1 LRTSSNL
8 VVVDVVV
15 SEHDQP
21 VLGLDRS
28 AFHVFEDGKEQPLSS
43 FDEHQPAA
51 TPPVVTRSALPPN
64 TYSNQ
69 PVWPNSS
76 AVNVLLLDAL
86 NTPLSDQ
93 ANMRQRMIHYL
104 GTIKPGTAMAVFT
117 LSSQLRMVT
126 DFTTD
131 PAALVAALKNS
142 KANPQ
147 QSATLASE
155 QSEENAAWLAQVQG
169 NAQLAL
175 QRFLADHAASETDAR
190 TKVTLAAMQEL
201 AGYLRGVPGRKNV
214 IWFSGSFPLAILPDS
229 MLSPGFQNVTNYRE
243 QIQQT
248 SEMLTT
254 ARVAFYPVDARG
266 LAEPPEFNA
275 AQAGPGSNQP
285 PWKEGQQRNSEQSAM
300 LQVAEETGGRAF
312 VDTNDFDKAV
322 TAAVNDGS
330 SYYTI
335 SYVPPS
341 NHLDGQFHK
350 IEVRLDYSRKLN
362 LAYRRGYYAEKPDA
376 PLAGQDSASKQ
387 FVAALAHDAPP
398 ATQILFEARVVP
410 ASDPLLKGVSIPSPA
425 PGQMTLKGT
434 PHRYVIDLT
443 LDAHSLTFDPKP
455 DGSHQAALELAVV
468 GYDAIGQPVNLYQ
481 HPFQLGLKD
490 ALMQRVMTSGIPL
503 RLAFDLPAG
512 QIYLRIGIHDLNA
525 NRAGSLEVPLQVS
538 AQ

>member
-1 LRTSSNL
+1 VGPTLRTSSNL

-142 KANPQ
+142 KADPQ

-229 MLSPGFQNVTNYRE
+229 MLSPV
-243 QIQQT
+243 
-248 SEMLTT
+248 
-254 ARVAFYPVDARG
+254 
-266 LAEPPEFNA
+266 
-275 AQAGPGSNQP
+275 
-285 PWKEGQQRNSEQSAM
+285 
-300 LQVAEETGGRAF
+300 
-312 VDTNDFDKAV
+312 
-322 TAAVNDGS
+322 
-330 SYYTI
+330 
-335 SYVPPS
+335 
-341 NHLDGQFHK
+341 
-350 IEVRLDYSRKLN
+350 
-362 LAYRRGYYAEKPDA
+362 
-376 PLAGQDSASKQ
+376 SK
-387 FVAALAHDAPP
+387 
-398 ATQILFEARVVP
+398 
-410 ASDPLLKGVSIPSPA
+410 
-425 PGQMTLKGT
+425 M
-434 PHRYVIDLT
+434 
-443 LDAHSLTFDPKP
+443 
-455 DGSHQAALELAVV
+455 
-468 GYDAIGQPVNLYQ
+468 
-481 HPFQLGLKD
+481 
-490 ALMQRVMTSGIPL
+490 
-503 RLAFDLPAG
+503 
-512 QIYLRIGIHDLNA
+512 
-525 NRAGSLEVPLQVS
+525 
-538 AQ
+538 